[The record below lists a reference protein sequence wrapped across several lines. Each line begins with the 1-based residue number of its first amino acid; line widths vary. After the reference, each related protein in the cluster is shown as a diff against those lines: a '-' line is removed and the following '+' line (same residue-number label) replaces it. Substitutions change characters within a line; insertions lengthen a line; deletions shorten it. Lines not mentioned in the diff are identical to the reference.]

1 MVTTAELAK
10 IHATGFDLEEAKVT
24 FLHDVKV
31 NVSGVD
37 IEGKQGEI
45 LNIPRWVAHV
55 LEAEKHI
62 SIQETDM
69 VVELKQAMVKEN
81 VQGEFEL
88 STLDPNFYV
97 RLISYMKNL
106 PKEDFDR
113 VESMLNSL
121 VRKRQGKI
129 IHLADSSKLSADLS
143 SKLTLEERSFYEK
156 IYKTSIDFKN
166 QILGEKK

>member
-1 MVTTAELAK
+1 
-10 IHATGFDLEEAKVT
+10 
-24 FLHDVKV
+24 
-31 NVSGVD
+31 
-37 IEGKQGEI
+37 
-45 LNIPRWVAHV
+45 
-55 LEAEKHI
+55 
-62 SIQETDM
+62 
-69 VVELKQAMVKEN
+69 
-81 VQGEFEL
+81 
-88 STLDPNFYV
+88 
-97 RLISYMKNL
+97 MKKL

-156 IYKTSIDFKN
+156 IYKTSLDFKN